1 MRCLLSVSRCLL
13 TSVSSSNRRRGSV
26 GASERQVHLEDR
38 HSGSGSLDGKSKGD
52 GETCCFGGRGSWRR
66 IMLVVN
72 LRLQI
77 HFSGK
82 GSSMNTS
89 NFCNWATWSN
99 AKGWWADDSF
109 MITS

>member
-1 MRCLLSVSRCLL
+1 
-13 TSVSSSNRRRGSV
+13 
-26 GASERQVHLEDR
+26 
-38 HSGSGSLDGKSKGD
+38 
-52 GETCCFGGRGSWRR
+52 
-66 IMLVVN
+66 MLVVN